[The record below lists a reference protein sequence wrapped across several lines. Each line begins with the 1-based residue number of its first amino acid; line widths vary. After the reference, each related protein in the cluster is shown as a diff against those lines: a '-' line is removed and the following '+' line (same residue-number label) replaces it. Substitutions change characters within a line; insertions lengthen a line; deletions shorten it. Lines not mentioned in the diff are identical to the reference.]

1 MDMLETTFKSLMM
14 AGLAGDGRAHE
25 ALLSGCA
32 VRLRGYYS
40 KRLPHREADVEDLVQ
55 DTLMAIHKRRESYD
69 IALPFTAWLHGI
81 ARYKLID
88 FFRRS
93 GIRATVPIDDA
104 PDIGVEGDGAAILA
118 RIDIERLLATLPAKQ
133 ADAIRLTRIDGLS
146 VRNAAAQSGQSEPSI
161 KVGVHRGLR
170 RLMTTLQSNDR

>member
-1 MDMLETTFKSLMM
+1 MDMLETTLKAFMM

-40 KRLPHREADVEDLVQ
+40 KRLPHREADVEDLVK

-104 PDIGVEGDGAAILA
+104 PDIGVEGDSAAILA
-118 RIDIERLLATLPAKQ
+118 RIDIERLLATLPSKQ

-161 KVGVHRGLR
+161 KVGVYRGLR
-170 RLMTTLQSNDR
+170 RLMTTLQGNER

>member
-1 MDMLETTFKSLMM
+1 MDMLETTLKSLMM

-69 IALPFTAWLHGI
+69 VALPFTAWLHGI

-93 GIRATVPIDDA
+93 GIRANVPIGDA
-104 PDIGVEGDGAAILA
+104 PEIGVEDDGAAILA
-118 RIDIERLLATLPAKQ
+118 RIDLERLLATLPAKQ

-146 VRNAAAQSGQSEPSI
+146 VRDAAAQSGQSEPSI